1 MSQARKVAVIIG
13 SLRKGAYSRMTA
25 NALISV
31 APSSLELEIVEIG
44 DLTMYNQDLD
54 ETPPKSW
61 TEFRNKIKEFDA
73 VLFITPE
80 YNRSVPAVIKN
91 AIDIGS
97 RPPGASV
104 WSGKPGASVSTSP
117 GAMGG
122 VSAHLNLRQTL
133 VAVNVI
139 NMPQPEM
146 YIGGVSKL
154 FNEEGELV
162 VDATREFF
170 TKFMVSFG
178 AWIEKIA
185 N

>member
-1 MSQARKVAVIIG
+1 MSQTRKVAVIVG
-13 SLRKGAYSRMTA
+13 SLRKDAYSRMTA
-25 NALISV
+25 KALISV

-44 DLTMYNQDLD
+44 DLTMFNQDL
-54 ETPPKSW
+54 EENPPESW
-61 TEFRNKIKEFDA
+61 TQFRNKVRDFDA
-73 VLFITPE
+73 VLFVTPE
-80 YNRSVPAVIKN
+80 YNRSVPGAIKN

-146 YIGGVSKL
+146 YVGGVNKL
-154 FNEEGELV
+154 FNEDGQLI
-162 VDATREFF
+162 VDATRDFF
-170 TKFMVSFG
+170 TKFMATFA
-178 AWIEKIA
+178 AWIETILA
-185 N
+185 